1 LHLATMT
8 KGLNMAVIKTREI
21 KEMTTQQFNELMDKL
36 DLLNSNQLKTLKSQ
50 INHQLDKTSS
60 PVLSSEEKDMLSKL
74 FV

>member
-1 LHLATMT
+1 
-8 KGLNMAVIKTREI
+8 
-21 KEMTTQQFNELMDKL
+21 MTTQQFNELMDKL

-60 PVLSSEEKDMLSKL
+60 PILSSEEKDMLSKL

>member
-1 LHLATMT
+1 
-8 KGLNMAVIKTREI
+8 MAVIKTREI